1 MNAKQIGALLL
12 LSALWGGGFLFIR
25 IAAPVLGPV
34 VLIESRVLIAG
45 VALLLYALATRSP
58 LNLRARWRHYL
69 VIGII
74 NSAIPFTLIATAEL
88 YLTSGLAA
96 TLIAT
101 SPIFGAAVAAV
112 WIKDTLTKNKVI
124 GLVLGLL
131 GVAVLIGWSPFP
143 FSLTLAIS
151 VAASLAAAACYGIAG
166 VYTKVYMRGASSRA
180 VATCSQLGA
189 ALFLL
194 PLTFV
199 APSKHPPTPM
209 VLLAVGA
216 LALLCTAVAYLLYFW
231 LIEHAGPTRA
241 LTVTFLAPVFGVLW
255 GTVLLNEPLSLST
268 FIGFGT
274 ILMGTALVT
283 GVRIWKKSNVSP
295 IEQLQRDDKERAF
308 PNSET
313 PCVGGSGLGNALEEM
328 KR

>member
-1 MNAKQIGALLL
+1 MNPKQIGALLL
-12 LSALWGGGFLFIR
+12 LSALWGGSFLFMR

-34 VLIESRVLIAG
+34 VLIELRVLVAG
-45 VALLLYALATRSP
+45 VALLLYAMVTRSP
-58 LNLRARWRHYL
+58 LDLRARWRHYL

-96 TLIAT
+96 TLNAT
-101 SPIFGAAVAAV
+101 SPIFGAVVAAL
-112 WIKDTLTKNKVI
+112 WIKDTLTKKKLI

-131 GVAVLIGWSPFP
+131 GVAVLVGWSPFP
-143 FSLTLAIS
+143 FSATLAVS
-151 VAASLAAAACYGIAG
+151 VAASLTAAACYGIAG
-166 VYTKVYMRGASSRA
+166 VYTKVYMRGASSKA

-199 APSKHPPTPM
+199 APLKHPPTTI
-209 VLLAVGA
+209 VLLAVST

-274 ILMGTALVT
+274 ILTGTAFVT
-283 GVRIWKKSNVSP
+283 GVRFGKKPAVP
-295 IEQLQRDDKERAF
+295 PVEQPQRD
-308 PNSET
+308 STET
-313 PCVGGSGLGNALEEM
+313 ALTT
-328 KR
+328 

>member
-12 LSALWGGGFLFIR
+12 LSTLWGGSFLFMR

-34 VLIESRVLIAG
+34 VLIELRVLVAG
-45 VALLLYALATRSP
+45 VALLLYVLATCSQ
-58 LNLRARWRHYL
+58 LDLRARWRHYL

-88 YLTSGLAA
+88 HLTAGLAA
-96 TLIAT
+96 MLNAT
-101 SPIFGAAVAAV
+101 SPLFGAVIAAV
-112 WIKDTLTKNKVI
+112 WVKESLTRHKVI
-124 GLVLGLL
+124 GLMLGLL
-131 GVAVLIGWSPFP
+131 GVGVLVGWSPFP
-143 FSLTLAIS
+143 FSGTLAVS
-151 VAASLAAAACYGIAG
+151 VAASLTAAACYGIAG
-166 VYTKVYMRGASSRA
+166 VYTKVYVRGASSTA

-199 APSKHPPTPM
+199 APSKHALTPV
-209 VLLAVGA
+209 VLLAVTA

-255 GTVLLNEPLSLST
+255 GVLLLSEPLSFST
-268 FIGFGT
+268 FIGFGI
-274 ILMGTALVT
+274 ILAGTGFVT
-283 GVRIWKKSNVSP
+283 GMLPFRKTP
-295 IEQLQRDDKERAF
+295 ISSVEARQARTSRGQ
-308 PNSET
+308 
-313 PCVGGSGLGNALEEM
+313 M
-328 KR
+328 